1 MRPTSLIAT
10 GTVRQRDLVRDA
22 ADCRPQGDGAVPVVD
37 HGQVLAGTGEEIH
50 DRLAGRRVG
59 RSGKGVGSRRLTI
72 AVHYLS
78 RTPTPRGVTCSS
90 PESLT
95 AGNATSTAP
104 WRTCGTCTLATRRSL
119 ENDHVPLS
127 LGMCRRVGSS
137 CCLTREERSY
147 WPVGLAGASGK
158 GGSASSSGRNGKYCS
173 SCTLSSTSTSPAVA
187 CPSLRTTRLSS
198 MAPARISRKPLRR
211 WTTTR
216 QRASQA
222 SRSEE

>member
-95 AGNATSTAP
+95 AGTGPYLPEAVTPLDNYATARQPSIALRGVALDLL
-104 WRTCGTCTLATRRSL
+104 WRWSRRHDA
-119 ENDHVPLS
+119 NQ
-127 LGMCRRVGSS
+127 
-137 CCLTREERSY
+137 RS
-147 WPVGLAGASGK
+147 
-158 GGSASSSGRNGKYCS
+158 R
-173 SCTLSSTSTSPAVA
+173 
-187 CPSLRTTRLSS
+187 
-198 MAPARISRKPLRR
+198 
-211 WTTTR
+211 
-216 QRASQA
+216 
-222 SRSEE
+222 

>member
-95 AGNATSTAP
+95 AGDAP
-104 WRTCGTCTLATRRSL
+104 VPGERPCAAITWDVQEGGIQLLSDERREVVLARR
-119 ENDHVPLS
+119 
-127 LGMCRRVGSS
+127 LG
-137 CCLTREERSY
+137 
-147 WPVGLAGASGK
+147 
-158 GGSASSSGRNGKYCS
+158 GG
-173 SCTLSSTSTSPAVA
+173 
-187 CPSLRTTRLSS
+187 
-198 MAPARISRKPLRR
+198 I
-211 WTTTR
+211 W
-216 QRASQA
+216 
-222 SRSEE
+222 